1 MPDGTRPLH
10 PPGSCPARRPGVCPA
25 GVSSPCGPVPK
36 PPSHAPSSGPW
47 NPGLSRPPVGPT
59 SVPHSPFSVRLCGS
73 AVCGLPPPSLMVS
86 LEGKP
91 PKFQEKSGWTVLPST
106 VGGFRGRVPTRGREG
121 NLQWHLREA
130 PLLLIQSGLECGE
143 LLLRSR
149 VCCTLCSAAPCR
161 TFCHSFLLRISLG
174 LRCTWSGSLE
184 SWVHD
189 SFIVCPCLAHFYLDS
204 F

>member
-1 MPDGTRPLH
+1 MCVRKRLGQTHIPPGHARWHSSPTPARILPRPPSPRVPCWGLLSLRPCPETTLSRPL
-10 PPGSCPARRPGVCPA
+10 SRPA
-25 GVSSPCGPVPK
+25 
-36 PPSHAPSSGPW
+36 SGPW

-59 SVPHSPFSVRLCGS
+59 PVPHSPFSVRLCGS

-86 LEGKP
+86 LERKP

-174 LRCTWSGSLE
+174 LRCTWSGSL
-184 SWVHD
+184 
-189 SFIVCPCLAHFYLDS
+189 
-204 F
+204 